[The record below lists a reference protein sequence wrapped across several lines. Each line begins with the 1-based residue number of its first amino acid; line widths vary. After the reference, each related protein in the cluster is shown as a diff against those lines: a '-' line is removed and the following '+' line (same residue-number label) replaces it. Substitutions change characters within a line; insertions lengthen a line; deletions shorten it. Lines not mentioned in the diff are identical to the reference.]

1 MARYRLMENEKAN
14 ILWDTSIQTDRM
26 IRGRQTDIVLKGKEL
41 NQTWLIDIL
50 IPGERRV
57 EDKEREKMEKYE
69 ALARELRKIGRGLLQ
84 LSLSW

>member
-41 NQTWLIDIL
+41 DQTWLIDIL
-50 IPGERRV
+50 MPGERRV
-57 EDKEREKMEKYE
+57 EDKRERKWKSMKLWLE
-69 ALARELRKIGRGLLQ
+69 
-84 LSLSW
+84 S